1 MNKYSRIKDR
11 GLLEELEAYSF
22 EVQEAV
28 AHRRRKRQ
36 GRMIIVGVILLLAA
50 LVLNSIFRP
59 AFDIPMFQG
68 GALIVV
74 KDELTAHPTAVLI
87 DAARELL
94 EKAKP
99 GQVYIVKVS
108 VEPL

>member
-1 MNKYSRIKDR
+1 MDKYSRIKDR

-50 LVLNSIFRP
+50 LVLNSIFKP
-59 AFDIPMFQG
+59 AFDIPFQG

-74 KDELTAHPTAVLI
+74 KDELTAHPATVLI
-87 DAARELL
+87 DAARDVI